1 MVVLAS
7 KFWPILP
14 EPGLIFWTIL
24 IFLIFWITMSRVAF
38 KPISD
43 AIAKRNGEI
52 DDALKA
58 AEQAKSEMANLK
70 SENDK
75 LLAEARE
82 ERSKILKEAKE
93 VGNQTVEEAKEK
105 ARVEAQRIIEN
116 ARQEIDNQKVAAM
129 KEVKN
134 QAGTLALEI
143 AEKIIRKDLK
153 NDGAQTAFV
162 NELVNDIKLN

>member
-24 IFLIFWITMSRVAF
+24 IFFLFWMMMSRMAF
-38 KPISD
+38 KPISE
-43 AIAKRNGEI
+43 AIRKRNGDI

-75 LLAEARE
+75 LLAEASA
-82 ERSKILKEAKE
+82 ERSRMLKEAKE
-93 VGNQTVEEAKEK
+93 IGEQTIEDAKVK
-105 ARVEAQRIIEN
+105 ARAEAQRIIDN
-116 ARQEIDNQKVAAM
+116 ARQEIENQKASAM

-143 AEKIIRKDLK
+143 AEKVIRKELK
-153 NDGAQTAFV
+153 GSSEHTSLVND
-162 NELVNDIKLN
+162 LVNDIKLN